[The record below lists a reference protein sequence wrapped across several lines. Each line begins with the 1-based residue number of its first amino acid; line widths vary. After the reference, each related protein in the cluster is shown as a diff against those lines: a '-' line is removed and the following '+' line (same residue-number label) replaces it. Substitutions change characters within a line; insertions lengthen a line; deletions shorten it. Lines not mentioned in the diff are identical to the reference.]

1 MKGIIARSLGLTI
14 VLAAGALTLTAGDA
28 AKPAKTGIPIVTD
41 WSSRHVVFSHPRTPE
56 QAARLQNDVR
66 YQMQLHRHDARTV
79 VASQV
84 DEYIKT
90 HSWHP
95 RQLRTK
101 KLHRDWSWNMGSG
114 ASTGASNFPA
124 KYSFSSSIATCLSN
138 TNPDFVVFGT
148 GLAGNTSQ
156 ASIMALSNLYAGC
169 SGNKPSSYWAFN
181 TSGQVTTSPVLS
193 YDGTQ
198 IAFTQTAAGA
208 GSLVLV
214 KWTAG
219 GTVQTPAAPN
229 LVSASQY
236 PTCTPLPCM
245 AEFSLG
251 ASVTDSG
258 SSVFYDYL
266 NDTAYVGDDS
276 GKLHQYTGVFKG
288 TPAEVTTGW
297 PVTVSTNKLT
307 SPVHDPNTGNTLV
320 ADSGGILYNVS
331 SGGVVTASGR
341 MDFGTGFTEGPMTDV
356 SAGTAYVFSSKD
368 ASASTTAGV
377 FQLSES
383 FGAGTTGTEVKI
395 GTATAG
401 TTPQYDGSFDHS
413 YIFSTNL
420 TGKLY
425 VCGNPG
431 GKPTLYQV
439 PIASGVMGTPL
450 AGPIAS
456 NTSGTPCSPTTD
468 VYNATVTGSGL
479 PQEWIFASVQAA
491 GTNAGCTS
499 ASCIMNFKVTQWQPS
514 FQYNLGQEILDS
526 NLNIEV
532 CENSGFTSGTT
543 APTWPLGTNA
553 TTNDNGVHW
562 RNQGPVLSFPADPYW
577 TANHTYTG
585 GFEIV
590 DSNNNIEIAPI
601 GGGTSGA
608 TAPTW
613 ATGEGQSTPDGTFS
627 WYNLGANP
635 SAGLPAQGGTS
646 GIIIDNTT
654 NLPGGSQVYFSNRS
668 DAGCSGNGT
677 SGGGTGGCA
686 VQASQTRLN

>member
-1 MKGIIARSLGLTI
+1 MMGIIKRSLGLTI

-28 AKPAKTGIPIVTD
+28 EKPAKTGIPIVTD

-56 QAARLQNDVR
+56 QEARIEKDIR

-79 VASQV
+79 SNEV
-84 DEYIKT
+84 DEYIRA
-90 HSWHP
+90 HSRHP
-95 RQLRTK
+95 RRFRGK
-101 KLHRDWSWNMGSG
+101 RLHRDWSWNMGSG
-114 ASTGASNFPA
+114 ASSGASNFPA

-148 GLAGNTSQ
+148 GLAGGAGQ
-156 ASIMALSNLYAGC
+156 ASIMALSNLYSGC

-181 TSGQVTTSPVLS
+181 TGGQVTTSPVLS
-193 YDGTQ
+193 FDGTQ
-198 IAFTQTAAGA
+198 IAFTQNSGST
-208 GSLVLV
+208 GSLILV

-219 GTVQTPAAPN
+219 GTVQTPVAPN

-236 PTCTPLPCM
+236 PTCSPLPCM
-245 AEFSLG
+245 AEFALG
-251 ASVTDSG
+251 ASVTDSA

-266 NDTAYVGDDS
+266 SDTAYVGDDS

-320 ADSGGILYNVS
+320 ADSGGTFYNVS
-331 SGGVVTASGR
+331 SAGVVTASGR
-341 MDFGTGFTEGPMTDV
+341 MDFGSGFTEGPMVDV

-383 FGAGTTGTEVKI
+383 FGAGTTGTEAKI
-395 GTATAG
+395 GTASG
-401 TTPQYDGSFDHS
+401 TTPQYDGSFDHG

-420 TGKLY
+420 SGNLY

-439 PIASGVMGTPL
+439 PIASGVIGTPL
-450 AGPIAS
+450 AGPVAS
-456 NTSGTPCSPTTD
+456 TTSAATCSPTTD

-479 PQEWIFASVQAA
+479 PQEWVFMSVQAA
-491 GTNAGCTS
+491 GSPTACTGV
-499 ASCIMNFKVTQWQPS
+499 ACVMNFKVTQWQPS
-514 FQYNLGQEILDS
+514 FAYNPGQEILDS
-526 NLNIEV
+526 NFNIEV
-532 CENSGFTSGTT
+532 CENTGATSGTT
-543 APTWPLGTNA
+543 PPVWPLGTFA
-553 TTNDNGVHW
+553 MTDDNGVHW
-562 RNQGPVLSFPADPYW
+562 RNQGPVL
-577 TANHTYTG
+577 ANVPNGNWAATTTYSG
-585 GFEIV
+585 AAEII
-590 DSNNNIEIAPI
+590 DSNNNIEIAEPT
-601 GGGTSGA
+601 GGTSGA
-608 TAPTW
+608 TQPTW
-613 ATGEGQSTPDGTFS
+613 AMGEGVTTNDGTII

-635 SAGLPAQGGTS
+635 QAALPASGGTS
-646 GIIIDNTT
+646 GIIIDNTS
-654 NLPGGSQVYFSNRS
+654 NLQGASQVYYSNLH
-668 DAGCSGNGT
+668 DASCGGNGV

-686 VQASQTRLN
+686 VQASQTGLN